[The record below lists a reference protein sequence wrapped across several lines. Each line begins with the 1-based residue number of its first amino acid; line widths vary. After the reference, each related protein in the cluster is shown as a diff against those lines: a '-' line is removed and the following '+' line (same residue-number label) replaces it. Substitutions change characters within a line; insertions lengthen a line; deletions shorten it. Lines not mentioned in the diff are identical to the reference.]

1 MPNAFLEKMHIKII
15 FNQFNLLKQKNF
27 DLQIKYNPVTIMN
40 GDKQIRRYTDENSYL
55 KMKCIFNFYISFA
68 VSVCLLVCF

>member
-1 MPNAFLEKMHIKII
+1 
-15 FNQFNLLKQKNF
+15 
-27 DLQIKYNPVTIMN
+27 MN

>member
-1 MPNAFLEKMHIKII
+1 
-15 FNQFNLLKQKNF
+15 
-27 DLQIKYNPVTIMN
+27 MN

-68 VSVCLLVCF
+68 VSVCLLVCFKINISIYNMVKNGAVSLG